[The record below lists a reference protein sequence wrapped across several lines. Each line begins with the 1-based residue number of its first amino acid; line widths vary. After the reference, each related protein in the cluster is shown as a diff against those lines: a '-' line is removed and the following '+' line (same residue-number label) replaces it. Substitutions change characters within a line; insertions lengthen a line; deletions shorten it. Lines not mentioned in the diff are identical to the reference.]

1 MPISVTC
8 PCGKKLKAP
17 DELAGRVAKCPKC
30 GANLDIPVEFAVP
43 VLEAEPEP
51 EPEPQ
56 AATAADSR
64 PDGWIVRWMKDPV
77 AFGGTLVIVLL
88 VVGGGIFVSNH
99 NIRMGKIDEIQRL
112 HEQGHGLIREGEIL
126 DGYATLMESIRMA
139 SPDGLGDEG
148 TRQTLDSD
156 RETVAR
162 ILPQVEAERKK
173 LIEERRAAELA
184 ALREEQGRREAE
196 EAEARS
202 RLKWSVEGQ
211 VVLELKNGK
220 AITLPDLSVRILKPM
235 VPIGDLG
242 EEESGALLST
252 VAFAGKTVRDDVNLL
267 LVFLACRH
275 EMITSTAYTDF
286 QKIRKYTDD
295 PTWPPIA
302 GKATVARAVT
312 DHSGRFRIADVP
324 DGKYLAYAKYRSE
337 ADYIEWC
344 TPIEVH
350 ADTKIELNNEKAA
363 ILLDGR

>member
-1 MPISVTC
+1 MPISVSC

-43 VLEAEPEP
+43 VLEAEPD
-51 EPEPQ
+51 PEPQ

-64 PDGWIVRWMKDPV
+64 PDGWFVRWMKDPV
-77 AFGGTLVIVLL
+77 VFGGTLVAALIA
-88 VVGGGIFVSNH
+88 VGGGIFVSNH
-99 NIRMGKIDEIQRL
+99 NIRMGKIDEVQRL
-112 HEQGHGLIREGEIL
+112 HEQGHQLIREGKIL
-126 DGYATLMESIRMA
+126 EANVTLEQAIRLA

-162 ILPQVEAERKK
+162 IMPQVEAERAK

-184 ALREEQGRREAE
+184 ALREDQGRREAA

-202 RLKWSVEGQ
+202 KLKWDVEGQ

-220 AITLPDLSVRILKPM
+220 AITLPDLSVRILKPKI
-235 VPIGDLG
+235 PIGDLDD
-242 EEESGALLST
+242 EDTAALLST
-252 VAFAGKTVRDDVNLL
+252 EAFAGKTARDNVNLL

-275 EMITSTAYTDF
+275 EMISNTAFTDF
-286 QKIRKYTDD
+286 QKIRRFTDD
-295 PTWPPIA
+295 PKWPPIA
-302 GKATVARAVT
+302 GEATVARAVT
-312 DHSGRFRIADVP
+312 DSSGRFRIPGVP

-350 ADTKIELNNEKAA
+350 AETKIELNNEKAA
-363 ILLDGR
+363 IILDGR